1 MSAPVKSPADG
12 AAGVQE
18 AGNAGRPGKV
28 VGIFDLG
35 SNSVRLMLV
44 RVGPVNASCTV
55 LNQVKHMVRLG
66 EGVFLRG
73 HLHEEAMQRT
83 IHVLQG
89 MAGMCSAYGATD
101 IVACA
106 TAAVRDAENAA
117 AFLKRVREHT
127 SLAFTVISGREEARL
142 IYLGVAS
149 GLEYSEE
156 SRLFID
162 IGGGSTEL
170 IVGNSHNFSNLD
182 SVKVGCVRLSN
193 QFFSE
198 DDGPV
203 SASRYRQLQDAIR
216 NQLLHAVKRIEGYD
230 LAEAVGSSG
239 TIQNLAAMAAAADG
253 NAAGLGKKA
262 PEARFLAYDRL
273 LPLADRIRACTL
285 EERRALPGINPRR
298 ADVIVAGAAIVQT
311 LMEELGVETISVSN
325 RSLQN
330 GILLDYLM
338 RSRPD
343 VFPEG
348 IPTRE
353 QSVLQL
359 GRLCRFEERHSR
371 HVADLA
377 LMLFDSASRLGLHK
391 GDSRRRE
398 LLRYAG
404 LLHDVGIFIAFE
416 NHHAHG
422 HYLIR
427 NKELLGFTDEEIDA
441 LAATVFFHRKQASPK
456 YEIFARLASAWQEAV
471 RVLSLF
477 LTLAERLDKTHCQLV
492 RAVEFRRKGKRLELH
507 VEPAAACP
515 MELREMERSRKLLRK
530 VLGEKV
536 DFCLDQSKIASKLL

>member
-1 MSAPVKSPADG
+1 MPAAMKSPTHAAVPADP
-12 AAGVQE
+12 AGTGEAPGPAVQ
-18 AGNAGRPGKV
+18 PGKV
-28 VGIFDLG
+28 LGIFDLG

-66 EGVFLRG
+66 EGVFLHGR
-73 HLHEEAMQRT
+73 LNEEAMQRT
-83 IHVLQG
+83 VHVLQG
-89 MAGMCSAYGATD
+89 MAGMCSAYGVTD

-106 TAAVRDAENAA
+106 TAAVRDADNAP

-127 SLAFTVISGREEARL
+127 GLTFTVISGREEARL

-156 SRLFID
+156 NRLFID

-193 QFFSE
+193 QFFGA

-203 SASRYRQLQDAIR
+203 SAARYRQVQDAIR
-216 NQLLHAVKRIEGYD
+216 NQLLHAVKRIEGSD

-239 TIQNLAAMAAAADG
+239 TIQNLAAMAAAADQP
-253 NAAGLGKKA
+253 GLGKKA
-262 PEARFLAYDRL
+262 PEARFLTYDKL
-273 LPLADRIRACTL
+273 LPLADRIRNCTL
-285 EERRALPGINPRR
+285 EERRALPGINPKR

-311 LMEELGVETISVSN
+311 LMEELGVESISVSN

-338 RSRPD
+338 RTRPD

-377 LMLFDSASRLGLHK
+377 LMLFDSAASLGLHK
-391 GDSRRRE
+391 GGKGRRE

-404 LLHDVGIFIAFE
+404 LLHDVGIFISFE
-416 NHHAHG
+416 NHHAHS

-427 NKELLGFTDEEIDA
+427 NKELLGFTDEEIDV
-441 LAATVFFHRKQASPK
+441 LAATVYFHRKRASPK
-456 YEIFARLASAWQEAV
+456 YEIFAQLAPARQEAV
-471 RVLSLF
+471 RILSLF

-492 RAVEFRRKGKRLELH
+492 RAAEFQRRGKKLELH
-507 VEPAAACP
+507 IKTVAACP
-515 MELREMERSRKLLRK
+515 MELREMERSRKLLHK

-536 DFCLDQSKIASKLL
+536 GVRLVPCDV